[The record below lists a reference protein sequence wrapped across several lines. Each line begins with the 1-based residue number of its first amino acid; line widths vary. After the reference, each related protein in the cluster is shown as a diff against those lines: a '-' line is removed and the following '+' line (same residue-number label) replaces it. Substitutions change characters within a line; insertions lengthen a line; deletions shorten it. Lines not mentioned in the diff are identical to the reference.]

1 MTYTED
7 FRHILEKRDEVI
19 NANLFVF
26 KNSKL
31 FFTKA

>member
-19 NANLFVF
+19 NANLFVL
-26 KNSKL
+26 KIVSRVL
-31 FFTKA
+31 